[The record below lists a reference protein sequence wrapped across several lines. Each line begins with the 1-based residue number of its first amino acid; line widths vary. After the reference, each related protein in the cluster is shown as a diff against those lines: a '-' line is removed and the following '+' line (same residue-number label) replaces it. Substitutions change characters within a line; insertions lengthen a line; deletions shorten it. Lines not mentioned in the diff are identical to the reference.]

1 MDRRSEGYRIWRL
14 ITVIYLSS
22 LEFCFVTNVRRPVC
36 LILVFRILTGVY
48 HVLTCIRA
56 FADFLWKRECFF
68 PAALTP
74 FLLLTFISAGEGE
87 RDFSALRSVR
97 SEL

>member
-22 LEFCFVTNVRRPVC
+22 VELCFVTNVRRPVC
-36 LILVFRILTGVY
+36 HILVFRILTGVY
-48 HVLTCIRA
+48 HVLTCIRVV
-56 FADFLWKRECFF
+56 ADFLWKRECFF
-68 PAALTP
+68 SCHPDPVSSARL
-74 FLLLTFISAGEGE
+74 ISAGEDE
-87 RDFSALRSVR
+87 RDISALRSVR